1 MKYSTC
7 RAGILLPINKQ
18 PMTSQRWVYSYHFWR
33 HTDFGKCPTYFEIY
47 LKPSSYSVN
56 GYGICPP
63 GREYQSAEIFRHKDS
78 LGRVWTGPEDD
89 RYLSATD
96 GRLASLIVQASE
108 EIRDGPANSTWPR
121 KAMEPC
127 TPTILQVVYGLLGP
141 QLQNDPDASWFA
153 VCLWWLPSCLTI
165 AALVRWPPGHVH
177 DISDII

>member
-1 MKYSTC
+1 M
-7 RAGILLPINKQ
+7 
-18 PMTSQRWVYSYHFWR
+18 
-33 HTDFGKCPTYFEIY
+33 
-47 LKPSSYSVN
+47 N

-63 GREYQSAEIFRHKDS
+63 GRKYESTETFRHKDS